1 MGEDGT
7 SKIRPRV
14 VALLTIAAMSSFAAN
29 SLLCRAALR
38 TSSIDPASFTIVRLL
53 SGAAVLAFLVWARDR
68 HEAPTK
74 PSGGS
79 FASAFALFAYA
90 AAFSFAYVQLDA
102 GTGALIL
109 FGAVQ
114 LTMVGWGL
122 FRGERPRANEWIG
135 FLVALVGL
143 VILTFPSLTSPP
155 LLGASLM
162 LTAGVAWGIY
172 SLRGRGIADPLRVTA
187 ANFERA
193 VPFTLALLGWLAFAP
208 GPRGSTTGA
217 LLAIASG
224 ALASGIGY
232 SVWYAALRGLSATR
246 AGIVQ
251 LAVPV
256 VAASGGVVFLGET
269 PSLRLL
275 AAGAAILGG
284 IALATLQR

>member
-1 MGEDGT
+1 MVLALT
-7 SKIRPRV
+7 
-14 VALLTIAAMSSFAAN
+14 VAALSAFAAN

-53 SGAAVLAFLVWARDR
+53 AGAATLAFLAWARDR
-68 HEAPTK
+68 RAPRTE
-74 PSGGS
+74 PSGGT
-79 FASAFALFAYA
+79 FASAIALFVYA

-122 FRGERPRANEWIG
+122 FRGERPKTNEWLG
-135 FLVALVGL
+135 FLVALAGL
-143 VILTFPSLTSPP
+143 VILTFPSLTAPP
-155 LLGASLM
+155 LVGAGLM
-162 LTAGVAWGIY
+162 LSAGIAWGVY
-172 SLRGRGIADPLRVTA
+172 SLRGRGIADPLRTTA
-187 ANFERA
+187 SNFERA
-193 VPFTLALLGWLAFAP
+193 LLFTVALFAWLAFSG
-208 GPRGSTTGA
+208 GPHGSSTGA
-217 LLAIASG
+217 LFAAASG

-232 SVWYAALRGLSATR
+232 SLWYAALRGLSATR

-256 VAASGGVVFLGET
+256 VAASGGVAFLGER

-275 AAGAAILGG
+275 AAGVAILGG
-284 IALATLQR
+284 IALATLRR